1 MELYDK
7 KFVYF
12 EWDDKLE
19 GKEVILARTIKNLK
33 EFVSSG
39 DKDRFF
45 VVQKGNDLPF
55 SNGTVDCGF
64 CYYDPY
70 YEFRKAYIE
79 GKQLQFK
86 NHKGDWED
94 VIGAPVFTIDEYRI
108 FTGDEYRIKPKE
120 NKNVPFDTV
129 QELIDTWDEKYPQ
142 NKNRPEGTM
151 PLIWIKTKQKNR
163 VYLITGFYFDKLYGN
178 NDVCCS
184 GNSYTLRELFENCT
198 FIDGSVIGKKD

>member
-1 MELYDK
+1 MTLYDS

-12 EWDDKLE
+12 EWDDELE
-19 GKEVILARTIKNLK
+19 GKEVILARTIKDLK

-86 NHKGDWED
+86 NRNGDWED
-94 VIGAPVFTIDEYRI
+94 VSGVPLFNGV
-108 FTGDEYRIKPKE
+108 DEYRIKPD
-120 NKNVPFDTV
+120 NYVPFDTL
-129 QELIDTWDEKYPQ
+129 QELIDAWDEKYPQ

-151 PLIWIKTKQKNR
+151 PLIWVKNKGANE
-163 VYLITGFYFDKLYGN
+163 VSLITDFYFDCDEIALSDTQISLEELWKY
-178 NDVCCS
+178 
-184 GNSYTLRELFENCT
+184 YTFT
-198 FIDGSVIGKKD
+198 DGTVIGKKD